1 MYIIEIYNDIEQKK
15 EVYKECDRD
24 KINQHEAMARGFQF
38 DYTIIYPSGYKL
50 IAHFE
55 ND

>member
-1 MYIIEIYNDIEQKK
+1 MYTIEIYNNIEQKK
-15 EVYKECDRD
+15 EVYKEYDRD
-24 KINQHEAMARGFQF
+24 KIMKHETMARGFQF
-38 DYTIIYPSGYKL
+38 DYTITYPSGYKL